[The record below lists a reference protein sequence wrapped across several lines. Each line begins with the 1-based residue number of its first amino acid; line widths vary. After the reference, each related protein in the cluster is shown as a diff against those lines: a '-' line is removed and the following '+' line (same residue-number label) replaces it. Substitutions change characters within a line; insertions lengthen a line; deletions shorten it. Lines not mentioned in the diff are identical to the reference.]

1 MVECCLNH
9 VSVKPIVLRLC
20 GWIQT
25 TDRHALREIGLQLL
39 QQTGASIL
47 ADPEPSA
54 SNLILAGNET
64 NPFLDSSVSISTL
77 ALPPSSHLHALIPV
91 LLTLNRP
98 LIVILDA
105 FDLFALHPRQSLLY
119 CLFDAV
125 QNCRA
130 SSDNQGIAVIGITSR
145 VDTIQLLEK
154 RVKSR
159 FSGRTIRTA
168 PSCDLQQCL
177 ALVRAFLQPSIPIDD
192 QTDID
197 GWNQVW
203 ASSVEEFL
211 EDKNTLNMIQETF
224 SITRDIKVLIR
235 IMVMN
240 YTSIRFTCLI
250 ISH

>member
-1 MVECCLNH
+1 MVECCINH

-39 QQTGASIL
+39 QQTGASLL
-47 ADPEPSA
+47 ADPEPSS
-54 SNLILAGNET
+54 SNFFLAGNET
-64 NPFLDSSVSISTL
+64 NPFLDSSVAVSTL
-77 ALPPSSHLHALIPV
+77 ALPPSSHLHTLIPV

-125 QNCRA
+125 QSCRA

-177 ALVRAFLQPSIPIDD
+177 ALVRAFLQPSIPTDD

-211 EDKNTLNMIQETF
+211 EDKNTLTVIQETF

-235 IMVMN
+235 IMVIY